1 MKALYGIEL
10 KNVEIDIGVEH
21 ERMTA
26 DIYLDNR
33 KLGEVLNDGWAD
45 ENYLEFKSNRSKVK
59 FEKIL
64 QDNSISA
71 DEFIDKILFIN
82 NVFRWTRDNTLRDCF
97 QLSFIGGNYGYSG

>member
-10 KNVEIDIGVEH
+10 RNIEIDIGVEH

-26 DIYLDNR
+26 DIFLDNK
-33 KLGEVLNDGWAD
+33 KLGEVINDGWVD
-45 ENYLEFKSNRSKVK
+45 ENYLEFKSNRAQCK

-64 QDNSISA
+64 KDNSINA

-82 NVFRWTRDNTLRDCF
+82 NIYRWTKDVTLRGCF
-97 QLSFIGGNYGYSG
+97 QMSFIGGNYSYGG